1 MHIFLANINL
11 HLVLCS
17 GNYCSFTIV
26 YITGMFTEAEQVI
39 IQEVFSL
46 PEKEQSYK
54 IHLLKLKPI
63 KVRVTGIPD
72 KECFCGGVRR
82 KIWLKD
88 FKQWYETY
96 T

>member
-1 MHIFLANINL
+1 
-11 HLVLCS
+11 
-17 GNYCSFTIV
+17 
-26 YITGMFTEAEQVI
+26 MFTEAEQVI
-39 IQEVFSL
+39 IEYVFSL

-54 IHLLKLKPI
+54 THLLKLKAI
-63 KVRVTGIPD
+63 KDSLLGYE
-72 KECFCGGVRR
+72 KECFCVSVRR

>member
-1 MHIFLANINL
+1 
-11 HLVLCS
+11 
-17 GNYCSFTIV
+17 
-26 YITGMFTEAEQVI
+26 MFTEAEQVI
-39 IQEVFSL
+39 IQQVFSL

-63 KVRVTGIPD
+63 KVRVTGTPD

-88 FKQWYETY
+88 FIQWYETF

>member
-1 MHIFLANINL
+1 
-11 HLVLCS
+11 
-17 GNYCSFTIV
+17 
-26 YITGMFTEAEQVI
+26 MFTEAEQVI
-39 IQEVFSL
+39 IQEVFNL

-63 KVRVTGIPD
+63 KVRVTGTPD

>member
-1 MHIFLANINL
+1 MRFFLANIIM
-11 HLVLCS
+11 HLVFCS
-17 GNYCSFTIV
+17 GNYCSSIVV

-39 IQEVFSL
+39 IQQVFSL

>member
-1 MHIFLANINL
+1 MRIFLANIIMY
-11 HLVLCS
+11 LVFCS
-17 GNYCSFTIV
+17 GNYCGSIVV

-39 IQEVFSL
+39 IQQVFSL

-54 IHLLKLKPI
+54 IHLLKLKAI
-63 KVRVTGIPD
+63 KDRLVSYE

>member
-1 MHIFLANINL
+1 MRIFLANIIMY
-11 HLVLCS
+11 LVFCS
-17 GNYCSFTIV
+17 GNYCSSIVV

-39 IQEVFSL
+39 IQQVFNL
-46 PEKEQSYK
+46 PEIEQSYK
-54 IHLLKLKPI
+54 INLLKLKPI
-63 KVRVTGIPD
+63 KVRVTNTPD

>member
-1 MHIFLANINL
+1 MCIFLANINL
-11 HLVLCS
+11 HLVLYS
-17 GNYCSFTIV
+17 GNYCSSIVV

-39 IQEVFSL
+39 IQQVFSL

-63 KVRVTGIPD
+63 KVRLTGTAD
-72 KECFCGGVRR
+72 KECFCGSVRR

-88 FKQWYETY
+88 FKQWYETF

>member
-1 MHIFLANINL
+1 
-11 HLVLCS
+11 
-17 GNYCSFTIV
+17 
-26 YITGMFTEAEQVI
+26 MFTEAEQVI
-39 IQEVFSL
+39 IEYVFSL

-54 IHLLKLKPI
+54 THLLMLRSI
-63 KVRVTGIPD
+63 KVRLTESPD
-72 KECFCGGVRR
+72 KECFCGSVRR

>member
-1 MHIFLANINL
+1 MRIFLANINL
-11 HLVLCS
+11 HLVFCS
-17 GNYCSFTIV
+17 GNYCSSIVV

-39 IQEVFSL
+39 IQQVFSL

-54 IHLLKLKPI
+54 IHLLKLKAI
-63 KVRVTGIPD
+63 KDRLLGYE
-72 KECFCGGVRR
+72 KECFCSSVRR

>member
-1 MHIFLANINL
+1 
-11 HLVLCS
+11 
-17 GNYCSFTIV
+17 
-26 YITGMFTEAEQVI
+26 MFTEAEQVI
-39 IQEVFSL
+39 IQQVFSL

-54 IHLLKLKPI
+54 INLIKLKAI
-63 KVRVTGIPD
+63 KVRLTGTID
-72 KECFCGGVRR
+72 KECFCGSVRR

>member
-1 MHIFLANINL
+1 MRIFLANINL
-11 HLVLCS
+11 YLVFCS
-17 GNYCSFTIV
+17 GNYCSSIV
-26 YITGMFTEAEQVI
+26 VYTTGMFTEAEQVI
-39 IQEVFSL
+39 IEYVFSL

-54 IHLLKLKPI
+54 INLIKLKPI
-63 KVRVTGIPD
+63 KVRLTGTID
-72 KECFCGGVRR
+72 KECFCSSVRR

>member
-1 MHIFLANINL
+1 MY
-11 HLVLCS
+11 LVFCS
-17 GNYCSFTIV
+17 GNYCGSIV
-26 YITGMFTEAEQVI
+26 VYTTGMFTEAEQVI
-39 IQEVFSL
+39 IEYVFSL

-54 IHLLKLKPI
+54 THLLKLKAI
-63 KVRVTGIPD
+63 KDSLLGYE
-72 KECFCGGVRR
+72 KECFCGSVRR

>member
-1 MHIFLANINL
+1 
-11 HLVLCS
+11 
-17 GNYCSFTIV
+17 
-26 YITGMFTEAEQVI
+26 MFTEAEQVI
-39 IQEVFSL
+39 IQQVFSL

-54 IHLLKLKPI
+54 IHLLKLKHI

-88 FKQWYETY
+88 FKQWYETF

>member
-1 MHIFLANINL
+1 
-11 HLVLCS
+11 
-17 GNYCSFTIV
+17 
-26 YITGMFTEAEQVI
+26 MFTEAEQVI
-39 IQEVFSL
+39 IQQVFNL

-63 KVRVTGIPD
+63 KDSLLGYE
-72 KECFCGGVRR
+72 KECFCGSVRR

>member
-1 MHIFLANINL
+1 MHIFLANIIMY
-11 HLVLCS
+11 LVFCS
-17 GNYCSFTIV
+17 GNYCSSIIV
-26 YITGMFTEAEQVI
+26 YTAGMFTEAEQVI
-39 IQEVFSL
+39 IQQVFSL

-63 KVRVTGIPD
+63 KVRLTGIMD
-72 KECFCGGVRR
+72 KECFCGSVRR

-88 FKQWYETY
+88 FRQWYETF

>member
-1 MHIFLANINL
+1 M

-17 GNYCSFTIV
+17 GNYCSSIV
-26 YITGMFTEAEQVI
+26 VYTTGMFTEAEQVI
-39 IQEVFSL
+39 IEQVFSL

-63 KVRVTGIPD
+63 KVRVTNTPD

>member
-1 MHIFLANINL
+1 MRIFLAYINL
-11 HLVLCS
+11 YLVFCS
-17 GNYCSFTIV
+17 GNYCSSIVV

-39 IQEVFSL
+39 IQQVFNL

-54 IHLLKLKPI
+54 THLLKLKAI
-63 KVRVTGIPD
+63 KDSLLGYE
-72 KECFCGGVRR
+72 KECFCGSVRR

>member
-1 MHIFLANINL
+1 MRIFLANINL
-11 HLVLCS
+11 HLVICS
-17 GNYCSFTIV
+17 GNYCSSIVV

-39 IQEVFSL
+39 IQQVFNL

-54 IHLLKLKPI
+54 IHLLKLKHI
-63 KVRVTGIPD
+63 KDSLLGYE
-72 KECFCGGVRR
+72 KECFCGSVRR

>member
-1 MHIFLANINL
+1 
-11 HLVLCS
+11 
-17 GNYCSFTIV
+17 
-26 YITGMFTEAEQVI
+26 MFTEAEQVI
-39 IQEVFSL
+39 IQQVFNL
-46 PEKEQSYK
+46 PEIEQSYK

-63 KVRVTGIPD
+63 KVRVTSTTD

>member
-1 MHIFLANINL
+1 
-11 HLVLCS
+11 
-17 GNYCSFTIV
+17 
-26 YITGMFTEAEQVI
+26 MFTEAEQVI
-39 IQEVFSL
+39 IEYVFSL

-54 IHLLKLKPI
+54 THLLKLRSI
-63 KVRVTGIPD
+63 KIRLTESPD
-72 KECFCGGVRR
+72 KECFCGSVRR

>member
-1 MHIFLANINL
+1 
-11 HLVLCS
+11 
-17 GNYCSFTIV
+17 
-26 YITGMFTEAEQVI
+26 MFTEAEQVI
-39 IQEVFSL
+39 IQQVFSL
-46 PEKEQSYK
+46 PEIEQSYK
-54 IHLLKLKPI
+54 IHLLKLKAI
-63 KVRVTGIPD
+63 KVRVTGTPE

>member
-1 MHIFLANINL
+1 M

-17 GNYCSFTIV
+17 GNYCGSIV
-26 YITGMFTEAEQVI
+26 VYTTGMFTEAEQVI

-46 PEKEQSYK
+46 AEKEQSYK

>member
-1 MHIFLANINL
+1 M
-11 HLVLCS
+11 HLVFCS
-17 GNYCSFTIV
+17 GNYCGSIVV

-39 IQEVFSL
+39 IQQVFSL

-54 IHLLKLKPI
+54 INLIKLKAI
-63 KVRVTGIPD
+63 KDRLIGYE
-72 KECFCGGVRR
+72 KECFCSSVRR